1 MPGGLDWDQLDQL
14 LGPVLGSERLI
25 GLSVADLRPDLD
37 SDERGAECLVA
48 LLEAKLRATA

>member
-37 SDERGAECLVA
+37 SDERGAERLVA